1 MVKGVKNEG
10 ESQLVDSRFVYPF
23 VSRMNVIVNQKEILF
38 ILTWD
43 GMGWDELSSTGV
55 ATAQKFFQRPTIWI
69 GGSTSSLLELP
80 LELTK

>member
-10 ESQLVDSRFVYPF
+10 ESQLVDSRVFLPF
-23 VSRMNVIVNQKEILF
+23 YIKDECHCQSKRNSIHI
-38 ILTWD
+38 D
-43 GMGWDELSSTGV
+43 MGWDELSSTGV